1 MATAVFL
8 LTLSFAYILL
18 GTCAQ
23 FTIAMFTS
31 HPFLNLHRQY
41 LPFFIVAQAI
51 FICLLFVRYLLCL
64 INEVCPQRI
73 VFLLFDVLSGF
84 RRESFVFLY
93 PFLLTLLLH
102 LCSNLWYI
110 LNLIQLQKYQSIE
123 VQRFF
128 EYCSKDMLDMNI
140 ETKQCTC
147 VREND
152 NDKYLVDMPCMK
164 VKLLIELLQLMPFVR
179 CSRTLCFSITL
190 STSNRLAFFWFW
202 LIFTH
207 SYWWHSCIF
216 MRKDHY

>member
-1 MATAVFL
+1 MHNLPLPCSLLIPSWTSSVNIFL
-8 LTLSFAYILL
+8 SSSSPRRSSSVSSSAGIRFAWSTRSARKEFSFFSSI
-18 GTCAQ
+18 
-23 FTIAMFTS
+23 
-31 HPFLNLHRQY
+31 
-41 LPFFIVAQAI
+41 
-51 FICLLFVRYLLCL
+51 
-64 INEVCPQRI
+64 
-73 VFLLFDVLSGF
+73 LSGF

-110 LNLIQLQKYQSIE
+110 LNLIHLQKYQSIE

-128 EYCSKDMLDMNI
+128 EYCSRDMLDMNV
-140 ETKQCTC
+140 ETKRCTC

-179 CSRTLCFSITL
+179 WSNTLRFLITL
-190 STSNRLAFFWFW
+190 STRNRLAFCWFW

-216 MRKDHY
+216 TRKDHY